1 MFFCSLFL
9 CYSFVNIWSPDQ
21 QNQTWRSRTG
31 CRLFTGVVRFISRV
45 DAPTFQLSKSI
56 YAKVKK
62 EKMNIIINAN
72 IVCDIDH
79 HECCC
84 CCCCRMS
91 NDMAGL
97 SWLQR
102 QQQKLRERKDSLRRA
117 ERNPQEVRLMSELQS
132 SRQFRGQQLL
142 QHQQSTSSTIGGGSV
157 HHRPVDDAGY
167 LSDVTLFSELDMVN
181 TSREGSPDIRSLYA
195 TPLHINTAGTYGQ
208 YQQVSH
214 GYPFLLVDSHKVVTR
229 NLNRFNFD
237 LNPIFKFVRV

>member
-1 MFFCSLFL
+1 
-9 CYSFVNIWSPDQ
+9 
-21 QNQTWRSRTG
+21 
-31 CRLFTGVVRFISRV
+31 
-45 DAPTFQLSKSI
+45 
-56 YAKVKK
+56 
-62 EKMNIIINAN
+62 
-72 IVCDIDH
+72 
-79 HECCC
+79 
-84 CCCCRMS
+84 MS

-102 QQQKLRERKDSLRRA
+102 QQQKLRERKDSMRRA

-142 QHQQSTSSTIGGGSV
+142 QHQQSTTSSTMGGGGGGS
-157 HHRPVDDAGY
+157 HRPVDDAGY

-214 GYPFLLVDSHKVVTR
+214 APDFLICYSHKLLKVVTGT
-229 NLNRFNFD
+229 
-237 LNPIFKFVRV
+237 

>member
-1 MFFCSLFL
+1 
-9 CYSFVNIWSPDQ
+9 
-21 QNQTWRSRTG
+21 
-31 CRLFTGVVRFISRV
+31 
-45 DAPTFQLSKSI
+45 
-56 YAKVKK
+56 
-62 EKMNIIINAN
+62 
-72 IVCDIDH
+72 
-79 HECCC
+79 
-84 CCCCRMS
+84 MS

-102 QQQKLRERKDSLRRA
+102 QQQKLRERKDSMRRA

-142 QHQQSTSSTIGGGSV
+142 QHQQSTTSSTMGGGGGS
-157 HHRPVDDAGY
+157 HRPVDDAGY

-214 GYPFLLVDSHKVVTR
+214 APDFYFFIFSDLPFAQVAQSRDW

-237 LNPIFKFVRV
+237 LNQILFDFLSYRPMANVRSFLKKTLIGNDSPHAAKLLSQCDVRASSAIKMKENKKFYLFF